1 MTLPL
6 AGLRVLDLTQVFAM
20 PGAGMYLA
28 DQGADVIKI
37 EPPTGDTGRSVF
49 TMAPIKNES
58 RAFWVLNRNKRSVV
72 IDLQKP
78 AGRALIHRMARDAD
92 VFIHTQRIGTDKKLG
107 IDYET
112 IRGINPRIIYVG
124 FTAYGKQGPLA
135 KLRGYDLLVQGLS
148 GMSGRR
154 RMPNGKPRLSGI
166 WAIDLAASVIVPYA
180 IVLALRHR
188 DATGEGQ
195 QIDSS
200 LLHTAVALQMVDLVR
215 VQGHT
220 DPPGSTDALAQA
232 TYGSYECA
240 DGEYVQ
246 VAIASDVEWRNLCRA
261 TGQEPLIDDPRY
273 KDNAGRLE
281 NSDDLWGI
289 FTDIFKSRTA
299 KAWSEIFVQHDVPGI
314 HVLPPQEVFEHPQ
327 ALANDVFLDI
337 DQPGIGR
344 TRMSNIPFRFE
355 KIGGHRFTPAPALGQ
370 HTDEVLREMGLEAA
384 EIASLRDNG
393 VIK

>member
-1 MTLPL
+1 MSLPL
-6 AGLRVLDLTQVFAM
+6 DGLRVLDLTQVFAM

-49 TMAPIKNES
+49 TTAPIKNES

-72 IDLQKP
+72 IDLQQP
-78 AGRALIHRMARDAD
+78 AGRALLHRMVREAD
-92 VFIHTQRIGTDKKLG
+92 VFMHTQRIVVDKKLG

-112 IRGINPRIIYVG
+112 IRGLNPRIIYVG

-135 KLRGYDLLVQGLS
+135 KLRGYDLLVQGVS

-154 RMPNGKPRLSGI
+154 RMPDGKPRLSGI
-166 WAIDLAASVIVPYA
+166 WGIDLAASMMVPYA
-180 IVLALRHR
+180 ILLALRHR

-215 VQGHT
+215 VEGYT
-220 DPPGSTDALAQA
+220 DPPGSNDALTQA

-240 DGEYVQ
+240 DGQYVQ

-261 TGQEPLIDDPRY
+261 TGQERLIDDPRY
-273 KDNAGRLE
+273 KDNAGRLQ
-281 NSDDLWGI
+281 NSSDLWEI
-289 FTDIFKSRTA
+289 FTGLFKSRTA
-299 KAWSEIFVQHDVPGI
+299 KAWAELFVQNDAPGI
-314 HVLPPQEVFEHPQ
+314 HVLPPEEVFDHPQ
-327 ALANDVFLDI
+327 AAANDVFLDI

-344 TRMSNIPFRFE
+344 VRMSNIPFKLE
-355 KIGGHRFTPAPALGQ
+355 KYSGHRFRPAPALGQ
-370 HTDEVLREMGLEAA
+370 HTDEVLLEMGMEAA
-384 EIASLRDNG
+384 EIAALRDKR